1 MIILMIMY
9 KHIHKNKYSG
19 VKRADLLTQA
29 SLKNSTKCQKSRFFT
44 LLENHNENSSLFMY
58 LFTTLFSLHLKTLH
72 IKTIIK
78 LNEDN
83 L

>member
-29 SLKNSTKCQKSRFFT
+29 SLKKQHKMSK
-44 LLENHNENSSLFMY
+44 
-58 LFTTLFSLHLKTLH
+58 
-72 IKTIIK
+72 I
-78 LNEDN
+78 
-83 L
+83 